1 MKRRQ
6 ALPPDLC
13 HTYGAFK
20 ASFTNLRDCAIQPP
34 NPGTNVHSLNLTR
47 RTLLAGLAS
56 SLAAPAWAQGEQTA
70 SLPAAAAKNST
81 QSKLATKTA
90 VVVERNESAMVTASS
105 ADAVQGAMAMYEEIV
120 AQGGWQK
127 LPNSKLEKGVKSKSV
142 VRLRERLVREGY
154 LDLES
159 LGGEAPG
166 TFDDEIV
173 RALKSFQYNH
183 GIYTSGK
190 VDSRTY
196 AALNIPA
203 EHRLFQLSENLPRV
217 RAYAEGLGE
226 RNILV
231 NIPSMQ
237 LETVEGGVVY
247 ARHNVVCGKLER
259 PTPTLASKVS
269 DVTFNPY
276 WNAPASIVAR
286 DILPK
291 FLEDP
296 GYLDQMQIRVFD
308 GVGGPEIDPR
318 TVDWFSVPPDRYHFR
333 QEPGEHNSLATVK
346 VNFANKF
353 MVYMHD
359 TPHRELFAQNAR
371 FESSGCVRVDQV
383 RMFIDWILAGQD
395 GFDEAQFEMITATAE
410 TYVMPVKSQVD
421 VRFMYLT
428 AWATE
433 DGRVNF
439 RPDAY
444 RLDGTGFV
452 YGQPEPVA
460 EM

>member
-1 MKRRQ
+1 M
-6 ALPPDLC
+6 PSNC
-13 HTYGAFK
+13 F
-20 ASFTNLRDCAIQPP
+20 
-34 NPGTNVHSLNLTR
+34 TR
-47 RTLLAGLAS
+47 RNILAGLAA
-56 SLAAPAWAQGEQTA
+56 SLAAPAWAQGEQTG
-70 SLPAAAAKNST
+70 SIAAMGAVAANPG
-81 QSKLATKTA
+81 KLATRTA
-90 VVVERNESAMVTASS
+90 VIADRNEAAMVTRGSEEAM
-105 ADAVQGAMAMYEEIV
+105 QGAIAMYEEIV
-120 AQGGWQK
+120 AQGGWTK
-127 LPNSKLEKGVKSKSV
+127 LPNAKLDRGAKSKV
-142 VRLRERLVREGY
+142 VVKLRERLVREGY
-154 LDLES
+154 LDLDN
-159 LGGEAPG
+159 LGVAAPDA
-166 TFDDEIV
+166 FDDDLA

-196 AALNIPA
+196 AALNMPA
-203 EHRLFQLSENLPRV
+203 EHRLFQLQDNLPRV
-217 RAYAEGLGE
+217 RAYGEGLGS

-231 NIPSMQ
+231 NIPSVQ
-237 LETVEGGVVY
+237 LETVEDGIVF

-296 GYLDQMQIRVFD
+296 GYLDQMRIRVFD

-318 TVDWFSVPPDRYHFR
+318 SVDWYSAAPDLYHVL

-359 TPHRELFAQNAR
+359 TPHRELFAINAR
-371 FESSGCVRVDQV
+371 YESSGCVRVDQV
-383 RMFIDWILAGQD
+383 RMFVDWILAGQD
-395 GFDEAQFEMITATAE
+395 GFDEAQFEMITASEE
-410 TYVMPVKSQVD
+410 TFPMPVKILVD

-439 RPDAY
+439 RPDVY
-444 RLDGTGFV
+444 KLDGKEFV
-452 YGQPEPVA
+452 FGQPEPVA